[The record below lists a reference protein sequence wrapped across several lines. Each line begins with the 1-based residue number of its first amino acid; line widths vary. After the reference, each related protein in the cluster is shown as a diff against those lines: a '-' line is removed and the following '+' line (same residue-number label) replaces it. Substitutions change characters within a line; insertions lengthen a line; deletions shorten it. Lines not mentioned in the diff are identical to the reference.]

1 MKIAVRCIYH
11 LAVRPNFMIVDL
23 TDEQFKKFLDA
34 NNLERIAMIRKFIK
48 RPGPSDIREV
58 SWILLSGLKD
68 NELMELELEC
78 RHLSTNANKTAEKQ

>member
-23 TDEQFKKFLDA
+23 NDDQFKKFLGAD
-34 NNLERIAMIRKFIK
+34 NLGRVAMIRKFIK
-48 RPGPSDIREV
+48 CPGPSDIREV
-58 SWILLSGLKD
+58 SWIPLSGLKD

-78 RHLSTNANKTAEKQ
+78 RHLSTNANKPAEKQ